1 VAPGALK
8 ICMVAAE
15 ATPFAKTGG
24 LGDVVSGL
32 SRQLVREGHDARIF
46 LPFYGHLARQT
57 DGFTVVEALRGIP
70 LWMGA
75 RHFEISVLTQ
85 KLPDSEVDVYFLVC
99 PELYAPEAIYQGDA
113 LDGLRFAVLTRAAL
127 ECCQRL
133 AWAPDILHVHDWH
146 TALGPLYLKTHYA
159 WDRLFDRTR
168 TVLTIHNQGFQGL
181 VGSSS
186 LESLGLAGHAYW
198 LDTTDLQA
206 GVVNFLKAGMLH
218 ADAVTAVSRT
228 YAAEIQTAE
237 QGFGLDWLLRARAP
251 RLFGIVNGADYGE
264 WNPADDPHLPHH
276 YTAGDLA
283 GKREMKRALL
293 TAAGLDDTDA
303 PVVGIVSRLT
313 AQKGFELCFDALPA
327 LLARRDLRVIVL
339 GSGESRYEDFFQW
352 LQWRFAGRAWFYRGY
367 NIQLSHWI
375 EAGADLFLMPS
386 RYEPCGLN
394 QIYSLR
400 YGTPPVVRRTGGLAD
415 TVEPWTP
422 ATGTGTGFLFDHF
435 TTEGL
440 LWALDQALD
449 AYQDPAGWRRLILN
463 GMAKDYSWEVQARE
477 YVELYRRLAG

>member
-1 VAPGALK
+1 VASHPLS
-8 ICMVAAE
+8 ICQVAAE
-15 ATPFAKTGG
+15 VTPFAKTGG
-24 LGDVVSGL
+24 LGDVVAGL
-32 SRQLVREGHDARIF
+32 SRQLAREGHDVRIF

-57 DGFTVVEALRGIP
+57 DGFTLVESLRGIS
-70 LWMGA
+70 LWMGT
-75 RHFEISVLTQ
+75 RHFEISVLTK
-85 KLPDSEVDVYFLVC
+85 KLPDSQVDVYFLVC

-113 LDGLRFAVLTRAAL
+113 LDGLRFAVLARGAL

-168 TVLTIHNQGFQGL
+168 TVLTIHNQGFQGM
-181 VGSSS
+181 VDRGA
-186 LESLGLAGHAYW
+186 LESLGLAGHAFW

-206 GVVNFLKAGMLH
+206 GLVNFLKTGMLH
-218 ADAVTAVSRT
+218 ADAITAVSRT

-237 QGFGLDWLLRARAP
+237 QGFGLDWLLRARSP

-264 WNPADDPHLPHH
+264 WNPEDDPHVPHH
-276 YTAGDLA
+276 YTADDLS

-303 PVVGIVSRLT
+303 PVIGIVSRLT

-327 LLARRDLRVIVL
+327 LMARRDFRIIAL
-339 GSGESRYEDFFQW
+339 GSGEPRYEDFFQW

-367 NIQLSHWI
+367 NVQLSHWI

-415 TVEPWTP
+415 TVEPWSP

-435 TTEGL
+435 TTEGMV
-440 LWALDQALD
+440 WALDQALD
-449 AYQDPAGWRRLILN
+449 AYQDQDGWRRLMLN